1 MMNVSSTTIEVF
13 ENEEA
18 TKLLDYFV
26 AYKKLMST
34 IEQIKCIAA
43 VNSEIHF
50 SENQPTKKNE
60 LNQINDNPLASSLTM
75 TLDK

>member
-1 MMNVSSTTIEVF
+1 MMDMSNTVEIF

-34 IEQIKCIAA
+34 LEQIKCIAA
-43 VNSEIHF
+43 VNSEIRF
-50 SENQPTKKNE
+50 SENQPTKKNG
-60 LNQINDNPLASSLTM
+60 LNQINDDSLPPALTM
-75 TLDK
+75 TLEK

>member
-1 MMNVSSTTIEVF
+1 MIGMSSNTVEVF

-34 IEQIKCIAA
+34 IEQIKCLAA

-50 SENQPTKKNE
+50 SESQATEKNE
-60 LNQINDNPLASSLTM
+60 LNRINDNTLSPALTM
-75 TLDK
+75 TR

>member
-1 MMNVSSTTIEVF
+1 MMNVSSTMEVF

-34 IEQIKCIAA
+34 IEQIKCLAA

-50 SENQPTKKNE
+50 SENQPTQKNE
-60 LNQINDNPLASSLTM
+60 LNQIRDNSLAPALIIA
-75 TLDK
+75 LDK